1 MQKVEFTKMNGSGND
16 FIIIDHRS
24 HFLKAVSLPDFVR
37 TICRRRESVGADGLI
52 LVEDSERADFK
63 WRFFNADGSE
73 AEMCGNGGRCVA
85 RYAYLKGIAGAKL
98 AFETIAGIIRAEV
111 KNRRVLLQMPL
122 PTELRLNQSISVDGK
137 NIYLN
142 SINTGVP
149 HAVVKVEDIEKAPV
163 KDLGRKIRFHSA
175 FQPKGTN
182 VNFIQVLDVNH
193 LIIRTYERGVEDETL
208 ACGTGAVGSALVA
221 AALEEVNSPVEV
233 KTRGGEVLAIHFQK
247 ESDKFSQVF
256 LEGDTCLVF
265 EGILGEDVWR
275 QYEKML
281 KQGDSGYS
289 RIPVDFD

>member
-1 MQKVEFTKMNGSGND
+1 MHGNGND
-16 FIIIDHRS
+16 FILIDEFNSVIISEED
-24 HFLKAVSLPDFVR
+24 KPKFVR
-37 TICRRRESVGADGLI
+37 AICNRNFGLGADGVLF
-52 LVEDSERADFK
+52 VQKSEKAHAKFRY
-63 WRFFNADGSE
+63 FNSDGSE

-193 LIIRTYERGVEDETL
+193 LVIRTYERGVEDETL

-265 EGILGEDVWR
+265 EGVLGEDVWD